1 MHKQILRLAVPAILT
16 NITVPLLGIVDLA
29 IAGHTPSPGGAAV
42 VLGAI
47 SVGGLIFNMVYWIF
61 NFLRIS
67 SSGLTAQ
74 AYGSNNP
81 AAQRQVLRLGVK
93 IGLIAGLAIILLQ
106 WPILQVAHILIAP
119 TDGVWQLASTY
130 YNIRV
135 WGAPAVLCLFA
146 VNGWLIGMQ
155 NAVYPMWLAIFQNLT
170 NILLS
175 ACFVF
180 VFGMG
185 IAGIALGTLLSQWL
199 GVLFIGA
206 LMFRKY
212 RFVFGR
218 TDNTESAPGIPL
230 SRYFQTNLDIFFRML
245 LMIVV
250 TCSVTAI
257 GARQGDTLL
266 AVNTLLMQFFTL
278 FSYFSDGFAAAG
290 EALSGRFYGARQPV
304 LLRTAVRQLFL
315 WAFLIAVVFT
325 AVYAFGGMSLLGL
338 LTDDISLLP
347 AVSTYL
353 PWGIAIPVAS
363 FATFAWDGIY
373 IGLTATRQMLW
384 SIVWATVLFFA
395 VFFLP
400 NLLSSLFTPEWRFFT
415 LHSEGFGAAWEVP
428 LKGDL
433 EGPIFTLNSSLLT
446 DPNHRLWLAFIIYL
460 VVRSVA
466 QTLMAPRLLRLTE

>member
-29 IAGHTPSPGGAAV
+29 IAGHTPSANGAAA
-42 VLGAI
+42 VLGAV

-74 AYGSNNP
+74 AYGAGNP
-81 AAQRQVLRLGVK
+81 AAQRQVLRLGVH
-93 IGLIAGLAIILLQ
+93 IGLVAGTLILLLQ
-106 WPILQVAHILIAP
+106 WPILEIAHVLIAP
-119 TDGVWQLASTY
+119 SDEVWQMASSY

-155 NAVYPMWLAIFQNLT
+155 NTLYPMWLAIFQNLT
-170 NILLS
+170 NIFLS
-175 ACFVF
+175 AAFVF
-180 VFGMG
+180 GFGMG
-185 IAGIALGTLLSQWL
+185 IEGIALGTLLSQWL
-199 GVLFIGA
+199 GLLFIVV
-206 LMFRKY
+206 LMIRKY
-212 RFVFGR
+212 RFVFR
-218 TDNTESAPGIPL
+218 KAETTAPALPL
-230 SRYFQTNLDIFFRML
+230 SRYFKTNLDIFFRML

-257 GARQGDTLL
+257 GARLGDTLL

-290 EALSGRFYGARQPV
+290 EALSGRFYGARRPD
-304 LLRTAVRQLFL
+304 LLHTAVRQLFL

-325 AVYAFGGMSLLGL
+325 AIYAFGGMPLLGL
-338 LTDDISLLP
+338 LTDDVSLLP

-353 PWGIAIPVAS
+353 PWGIVIPLAS

-384 SIVWATVLFFA
+384 SIVWATLLFFA

-400 NLLSSLFTPEWRFFT
+400 DSSLFTF
-415 LHSEGFGAAWEVP
+415 L
-428 LKGDL
+428 
-433 EGPIFTLNSSLLT
+433 SSLLT
-446 DPNHRLWLAFIIYL
+446 DTNHRLWLAFLLYL
-460 VVRSVA
+460 LTRSIA
-466 QTLMAPRLLRLTE
+466 QTLMAPRLLRIPLSPP